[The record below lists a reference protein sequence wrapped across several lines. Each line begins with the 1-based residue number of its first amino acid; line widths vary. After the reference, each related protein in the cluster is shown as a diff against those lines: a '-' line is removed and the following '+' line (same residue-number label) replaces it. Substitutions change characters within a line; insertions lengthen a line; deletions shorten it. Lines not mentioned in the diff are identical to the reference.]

1 MSADVKCNSLNEW
14 TTNNTTTWTIVLP
27 QHQIHTS
34 RRPGHQN
41 VPCGFQIYLCRKELR
56 REKEDKKKQDKTS
69 CGRWRSREEIS
80 RMRQAPSLKGKLPWT
95 ERKQDKTD
103 DEI

>member
-14 TTNNTTTWTIVLP
+14 TTNNTTTWTKVLP

-41 VPCGFQIYLCRKELR
+41 VPCGFQTYLGRKELR
-56 REKEDKKKQDKTS
+56 DKENK
-69 CGRWRSREEIS
+69 
-80 RMRQAPSLKGKLPWT
+80 
-95 ERKQDKTD
+95 RKQDKTCALWWEMEKEGRD
-103 DEI
+103 FQNEASPFTKG